1 MVEHPHYGYPLR
13 IILRSLTQTWV
24 SNWTY
29 TRTCWCTDYINSM
42 ASSSY
47 ALNEMLDI
55 VIGYAVGFIFNPSGK
70 QVIISLSFSFYVS
83 NKYSTTNNH
92 ENIVLYWIFILDAIS
107 SYTTGLK
114 ALFEPIRLNKVQS
127 KLSSDLHSPN

>member
-1 MVEHPHYGYPLR
+1 
-13 IILRSLTQTWV
+13 
-24 SNWTY
+24 
-29 TRTCWCTDYINSM
+29 M

-55 VIGYAVGFIFNPSGK
+55 VIGYAVAFIFNPSGK

-83 NKYSTTNNH
+83 NKYSTTNKH
-92 ENIVLYWIFILDAIS
+92 ENIVLYWIFILGAIS
-107 SYTTGLK
+107 PYTTGLK